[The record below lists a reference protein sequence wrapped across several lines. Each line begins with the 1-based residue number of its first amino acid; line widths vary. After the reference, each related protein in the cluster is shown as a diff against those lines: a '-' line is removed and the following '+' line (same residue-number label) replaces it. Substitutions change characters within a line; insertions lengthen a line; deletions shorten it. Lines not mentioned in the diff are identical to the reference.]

1 MINKAVSEGEREAT
15 PPALFALMNLL
26 DVLGKVT
33 LCKVFST
40 ELALDLDRLSLILS
54 PGRFS

>member
-15 PPALFALMNLL
+15 QTTLFALMNLL

-33 LCKVFST
+33 FCKAFST
-40 ELALDLDRLSLILS
+40 ELALDLDRL
-54 PGRFS
+54 

>member
-33 LCKVFST
+33 FGKAFSA
-40 ELALDLDRLSLILS
+40 ELALDLNRLSLIPS
-54 PGRFS
+54 PGRFN